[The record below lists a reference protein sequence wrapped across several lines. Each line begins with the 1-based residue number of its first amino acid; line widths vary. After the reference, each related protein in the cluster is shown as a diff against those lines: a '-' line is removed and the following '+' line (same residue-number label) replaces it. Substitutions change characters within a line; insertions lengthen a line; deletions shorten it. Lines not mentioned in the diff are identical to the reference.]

1 MEKPSL
7 QGYVCVVVV
16 GERGRVEGMKAQSPE
31 KVFSRN
37 ANYVIEYKGEWGI
50 IFNWSIWK
58 RHSY

>member
-1 MEKPSL
+1 MM
-7 QGYVCVVVV
+7 
-16 GERGRVEGMKAQSPE
+16 ERGSKGLECKRMAESPE